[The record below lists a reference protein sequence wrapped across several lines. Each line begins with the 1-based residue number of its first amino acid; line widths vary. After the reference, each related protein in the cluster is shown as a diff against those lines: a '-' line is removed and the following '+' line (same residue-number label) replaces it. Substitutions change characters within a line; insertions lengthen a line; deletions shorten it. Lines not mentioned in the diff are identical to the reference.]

1 MALAAP
7 TTAKPDAGAR
17 PPDSRA
23 GSSAIVMR
31 EREGDEAST
40 INLDDVYQQ
49 HQPELVHY
57 LQGKWQRSHEEACDI
72 VQQAFERFMCLA
84 EPHKVEQPRAYLF
97 QLVRNLTVDQLRKE
111 QVRENHRDKLQAQTQ
126 EHTGDSTLDSPER
139 LLLNREQIE
148 SLQTVIEKLPAKR
161 RRAFILSRVHQ
172 LSYREIADDMGISVD
187 GVKKHVMRALE
198 TCQNFLAHRFEE

>member
-1 MALAAP
+1 MALAAS

-17 PPDSRA
+17 PPQSRPNQ
-23 GSSAIVMR
+23 SANVMIESEGVQ
-31 EREGDEAST
+31 ERT
-40 INLDDVYQQ
+40 INLDAVYQQ
-49 HQPELVHY
+49 HQQELVHY

-111 QVRENHRDKLQAQTQ
+111 QVRESHRDKLQAQSQ
-126 EHTGDSTLDSPER
+126 EHAGDSTLDSPER
-139 LLLNREQIE
+139 LLLSREQVE
-148 SLQTVIEKLPAKR
+148 SLQTAIEKLPAKR

-172 LSYREIADDMGISVD
+172 LSYREIADDMGISVE

>member
-1 MALAAP
+1 MALAAS

-17 PPDSRA
+17 PPNSRPRN
-23 GSSAIVMR
+23 SAIVMR
-31 EREGDEAST
+31 ESEGGQERA

-111 QVRENHRDKLQAQTQ
+111 QVRDNHRDKLQEQPS
-126 EHTGDSTLDSPER
+126 DSTLDSPER
-139 LLLNREQIE
+139 LLLSREQIE
-148 SLQTVIEKLPAKR
+148 TLQTVIEKLPAKR

-172 LSYREIADDMGISVD
+172 LSYREIADDMGISVE